1 MLYDETT
8 ESLTISTSESSHALQ
23 KLPNWVVTNKF
34 PAFYDTE
41 SLTAIEQTARLYGAT
56 NKLIESYNTFVSLV
70 DDALLE
76 FDEKYQQD
84 KNVFALDI
92 RQTIQ
97 DFFDSVE
104 TQLQLQDAKIESVE
118 QYLITNLA
126 ATINAA
132 IASGKLK
139 IDFAY
144 NEETEE
150 LLIVAS

>member
-1 MLYDETT
+1 MLYDDKT

-84 KNVFALDI
+84 KNVFELDI

-104 TQLQLQDAKIESVE
+104 TQLQLQDAKIESIK
-118 QYLITNLA
+118 QYLTTNLA

-132 IASGKLK
+132 IASGK
-139 IDFAY
+139 ITIEVTY
-144 NEETEE
+144 NEESEE
-150 LLIVAS
+150 ILIVAS